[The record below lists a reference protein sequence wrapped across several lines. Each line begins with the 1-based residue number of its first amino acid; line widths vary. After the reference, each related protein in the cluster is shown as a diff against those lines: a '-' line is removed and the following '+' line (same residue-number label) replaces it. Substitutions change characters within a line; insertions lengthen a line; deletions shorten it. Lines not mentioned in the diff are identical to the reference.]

1 MALVAVS
8 GGEAPDAKRARTT
21 PARVEAPLELRRA
34 LEKLP
39 PLALVP
45 NVFCTYT
52 KPVMQRVPVWKELL
66 PYMVTLK
73 IIMELTGGHN
83 IVQTQLRDVV
93 MNWAAD
99 MKLSYTRKQLLAGAY
114 NLRCMISHL
123 LYAKKTKKE
132 LPKEQRKLQPLY
144 DLVAIDPCQAD
155 EDEDEDSSSSSGD
168 AGLDEVLQSEDPTLN
183 ALLNPLEHQDV
194 EKTRICTENM
204 GVRN

>member
-1 MALVAVS
+1 
-8 GGEAPDAKRARTT
+8 
-21 PARVEAPLELRRA
+21 
-34 LEKLP
+34 
-39 PLALVP
+39 
-45 NVFCTYT
+45 
-52 KPVMQRVPVWKELL
+52 MQRVPVWKELL

-83 IVQTQLRDVV
+83 IVQTQLASIV
-93 MNWAAD
+93 MTWAAD

-114 NLRCMISHL
+114 NLRCMISQL

-155 EDEDEDSSSSSGD
+155 EDEDEDEDSSSSSGK

-183 ALLNPLEHQDV
+183 ALLNPLEDQDV

>member
-83 IVQTQLRDVV
+83 IVQTQLASIV
-93 MNWAAD
+93 MTWAAD

-114 NLRCMISHL
+114 NLRCMISQL
-123 LYAKKTKKE
+123 LYAKKMKKE
-132 LPKEQRKLQPLY
+132 LPK
-144 DLVAIDPCQAD
+144 
-155 EDEDEDSSSSSGD
+155 
-168 AGLDEVLQSEDPTLN
+168 
-183 ALLNPLEHQDV
+183 
-194 EKTRICTENM
+194 
-204 GVRN
+204 